1 MAPGNTRLKVR
12 GKNSSGRNPI
22 ARFQSR
28 NHGVT
33 NNKNNRNGTARPNS
47 SRNYSNQRH
56 LNNLNKST
64 RCSNQN
70 VDNAAFVN
78 NINNGNDTGEAKI
91 IFSGRFTRQHGSVDT
106 HRGESQDEVS
116 RSGGSCKLQRED
128 NSPGRVL

>member
-1 MAPGNTRLKVR
+1 MESAVMAPGNTRLKVR

-91 IFSGRFTRQHGSVDT
+91 IFSED
-106 HRGESQDEVS
+106 
-116 RSGGSCKLQRED
+116 LQGKD
-128 NSPGRVL
+128 